1 MTSTGWVDEEDSSDH
16 LLTSWPNSKAGR
28 DLFTEWIHSAFST
41 LPTLLNSDQE
51 IKIHILKK
59 KHTSALLGFFCCC
72 CCFPKVWFSKP
83 KRESPPGFRQ
93 PAQLESLSLWW
104 AGKLPEEKN
113 PSIPGE
119 NKRAWKY
126 AMVATVPFLECLY
139 FQWQGSR
146 EQLNVYSRE
155 FGIQPKAGQWW
166 CHRRA
171 GRRPPRSCTPFL

>member
-1 MTSTGWVDEEDSSDH
+1 MNSLRFFHSTHSLELRSRNK
-16 LLTSWPNSKAGR
+16 NSY
-28 DLFTEWIHSAFST
+28 F
-41 LPTLLNSDQE
+41 
-51 IKIHILKK
+51 KK
-59 KHTSALLGFFCCC
+59 KAHLCTVGFFCC

-146 EQLNVYSRE
+146 EQLNVYSGSLGSNPRQDS
-155 FGIQPKAGQWW
+155 GGVIGGQGGD
-166 CHRRA
+166 HQGA
-171 GRRPPRSCTPFL
+171 VLLSCSVSYGQTLVF